1 MNGIILFAGAL
12 LFLWLGRS
20 IFIPL
25 LAAVFM
31 WYLINAIA
39 AYYRKIMPYT
49 APRNPHERRIGIV
62 FNWLSSGLALG
73 TLGGLIYLFI
83 TQVRPMFVEL
93 MAALPEI
100 QQKLMTFAD
109 FLSMQLGI
117 SFDASMMPNV
127 TKIATNVG
135 ASAFGIATA
144 IGMIL
149 VYMLFMF
156 IEQSTFNK
164 KFAALF
170 PNKSR
175 SKKMRYILGSI
186 DENMKKYL
194 FMKTLI
200 SGVTGILSFFWLQAI
215 GLQFAGVWAFIVF
228 VTSYIPTIGAI
239 VACSLPILYSLVVTD
254 SLHQPLLV
262 AVGLIGLQILFG
274 NIIEPK
280 LTGKTLNLST
290 LAILINLVF
299 WGMLWGI
306 AGMFFSVPLLVATFI
321 ITAQFDSTRWI
332 AVLLS
337 ADGKIPAKSDE

>member
-25 LAAVFM
+25 LAAVFL

-39 AYYRKIMPYT
+39 SYYRKIMPYN
-49 APRNPHERRIGIV
+49 APHNQHERRVGIV
-62 FNWLSSGLALG
+62 FNWVSSGLALV

-83 TQVRPMFVEL
+83 TQVRPMFAEL

-100 QQKLMTFAD
+100 QQKMMTFAD
-109 FLSMQLGI
+109 FLSGRLGV
-117 SFDASMMPNV
+117 SFDAGMMPNV

-144 IGMIL
+144 IGMIF

-156 IEQSTFNK
+156 VEQSTFNR
-164 KFAALF
+164 KFASMF
-170 PNKSR
+170 PNKR
-175 SKKMRYILGSI
+175 QSKKMRYIISSI
-186 DENMKKYL
+186 DTNMKKYL
-194 FMKTLI
+194 FVKTFI
-200 SGVTGILSFFWLQAI
+200 SAVTGVLSYIWLRSL
-215 GLQFAGVWAFIVF
+215 GLEFAGVWAFIVF
-228 VTSYIPTIGAI
+228 ITSYIPTIGAI
-239 VACSLPILYSLVVTD
+239 VACSLPILYSLINAPT
-254 SLHQPLLV
+254 LQQPLLV
-262 AVGLIGLQILFG
+262 AAGLIALQIIFG
-274 NIIEPK
+274 NILEPK

-337 ADGKIPAKSDE
+337 ADGKIPDKKEE